1 MLDQPDDERFETYLK
16 QFRPLVPDLLPVNQ
30 TQPAPRR
37 HFGQTIR
44 LAGWVVATLILGV
57 AGLRMLNHQRATE
70 SSHTAKAKLLAST
83 PLTVQRANVL
93 LATAPSYKALMNEL
107 TFPPKSSPV
116 PQNKQSALA
125 VLSKE
130 KIKL

>member
-1 MLDQPDDERFETYLK
+1 VLDHPEDEQFETYLK

-30 TQPAPRR
+30 TRLAPRR
-37 HFGQTIR
+37 HFGLTIR
-44 LAGWVVATLILGV
+44 AAGPVVAMAIVGTAGLLIL
-57 AGLRMLNHQRATE
+57 NHRRDEESYQAT
-70 SSHTAKAKLLAST
+70 KVKLLASG
-83 PLTVQRANVL
+83 PLTVRRADDL
-93 LATAPSYKALMNEL
+93 LASAPSYKALMSEL

-116 PQNKQSALA
+116 PKDKQSALA

>member
-1 MLDQPDDERFETYLK
+1 VLDHPDDERFEAYLK
-16 QFRPLVPDLLPVNQ
+16 QFRPLVPDLLPVHQ

-37 HFGQTIR
+37 HFGRTIR
-44 LAGWVVATLILGV
+44 LAGWVAAMVMLAV
-57 AGLRMLNHQRATE
+57 AGLRMLNHQRAE
-70 SSHTAKAKLLAST
+70 SSPAAKAELLAST

-107 TFPPKSSPV
+107 TFPPQSSPV
-116 PQNKQSALA
+116 PKNKQSALA